1 MPLSK
6 KEKNY
11 IRKNIET
18 DSNLDLEII
27 IDVMNKKRDPE
38 NQLEVEDLS
47 EYIESLSSNEK
58 SSDRHLKKAKEMKKY
73 KDLEALISDT
83 TNITAGVIE
92 NLLPALIEDTLNL
105 QKPKDYTIVK
115 AAVTEGLEQDVKK
128 MMAIGW
134 IPFGGVGVDRA
145 GMGGVALGQMTFFQ
159 AMVKLEEVN

>member
-145 GMGGVALGQMTFFQ
+145 GMGGVALGQMTYFQ
-159 AMVKLEEVN
+159 VMVKY